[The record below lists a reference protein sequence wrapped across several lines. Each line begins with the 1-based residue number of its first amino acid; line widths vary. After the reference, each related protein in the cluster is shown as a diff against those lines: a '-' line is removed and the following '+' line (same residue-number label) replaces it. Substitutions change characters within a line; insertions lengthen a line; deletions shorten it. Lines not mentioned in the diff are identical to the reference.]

1 MQEIKEN
8 KEKEDFENDR
18 KIKMMHG
25 FAEMMDAIWG
35 NDNGTKGLK
44 KFLEQEGCD
53 DSEEDK

>member
-1 MQEIKEN
+1 MQEIKE
-8 KEKEDFENDR
+8 KEDFSNDR

-44 KFLEQEGCD
+44 NF
-53 DSEEDK
+53 

>member
-1 MQEIKEN
+1 MQKVKEN
-8 KEKEDFENDR
+8 KEREDSVNDR

-44 KFLEQEGCD
+44 KFLEQEGSD
-53 DSEEDK
+53 DYEEEK

>member
-1 MQEIKEN
+1 MQEIKE
-8 KEKEDFENDR
+8 KEDFSNDR

-25 FAEMMDAIWG
+25 FAEMMDAIWE

-53 DSEEDK
+53 DSEEEK